1 MNPDRQSEILK
12 RLRCAAGHLDAVI
25 HMTETGQPC
34 DQVLHQLNAVQAA
47 LRTAGIKMIE
57 CQALSSQE
65 VIVNSPSVEQRM
77 LELQNLQSLYTV
89 YVKQYSHKD
98 EVMYE

>member
-1 MNPDRQSEILK
+1 MKLDHQSEILK

-25 HMTETGQPC
+25 HMTETRQPC

-47 LRTAGIKMIE
+47 LRAAGVKMIE
-57 CQALSSQE
+57 CQAESSQE
-65 VIVNSPSVEQRM
+65 VILNSPSVEQRIV
-77 LELQNLQSLYTV
+77 ELQNLKALYTI

-98 EVMYE
+98 EVIYE